1 MTSTVERVEQLQ
13 KPDSQPDGGD
23 RSISRAAPVLPR
35 HTWYLPIKAVL
46 EYLAAIVLLIL
57 TAPFTLLG
65 VVLIKISSPG
75 PAFYTQ
81 TRLGKDRR
89 IFKIV
94 KLRTMIH
101 NAEAKTGP
109 VWTQKSD
116 PRITSVGRILRKT
129 HIDEFPQ
136 LLNVLMGHMSLIG
149 PRPERPEIAA
159 NLAWEVE
166 NYDER
171 IRVRPGI
178 SGLAQLKLPPD
189 TDVESVRRKLA
200 CDLYYVRN
208 VNPWLD
214 LQLVFFTAWQFAE
227 TFLQAAW
234 RRIHIPD
241 ARMINQGISDIF
253 GEEID
258 LTPPPDSSHH

>member
-1 MTSTVERVEQLQ
+1 MSTVQSMSQHKNSDPSAGENGRSGRV
-13 KPDSQPDGGD
+13 
-23 RSISRAAPVLPR
+23 APVFPR
-35 HTWYLPIKAVL
+35 HTWYLPIKAVV
-46 EYLAAIVLLIL
+46 EYLMAVVLLIL
-57 TAPFTLLG
+57 TAPFMLLG

-81 TRLGKDRR
+81 TRLGKNRR
-89 IFKIV
+89 VFKII

-116 PRITSVGRILRKT
+116 PRITKAGRILRKT

-136 LLNVLMGHMSLIG
+136 LFNVLMGHMSLIG

-159 NLAWEVE
+159 SLAWEIE
-166 NYDER
+166 QYDER

-189 TDVESVRRKLA
+189 TDIESVRKKLA
-200 CDLYYVRN
+200 CDLYYVRC

-214 LQLVFFTAWQFAE
+214 TQLLLFTAWQFAE
-227 TFLQAAW
+227 TFLRAAW
-234 RRIHIPD
+234 RRIYIPD
-241 ARMINQGISDIF
+241 ARMINENVVDIF

-258 LTPPPDSSHH
+258 LTAPADPHN

>member
-1 MTSTVERVEQLQ
+1 MSQHTTSETLQ
-13 KPDSQPDGGD
+13 DDIAQPV
-23 RSISRAAPVLPR
+23 RPAKSVPVHPK
-35 HTWYLPIKAVL
+35 HTWYLPVKAVV
-46 EYLAAIVLLIL
+46 EYLLALILLVL

-65 VVLIKISSPG
+65 VILIKISSPG

-81 TRLGKDRR
+81 TRLGKNRR
-89 IFKIV
+89 VFKII

-116 PRITSVGRILRKT
+116 PRITKIGRILRKS

-136 LLNVLMGHMSLIG
+136 LFNVLMGHMSLIG

-159 NLAWEVE
+159 SLAWEIE
-166 NYDER
+166 QYDER

-189 TDVESVRRKLA
+189 TDIESVRKKLA
-200 CDLYYVRN
+200 CDLYYVRRLS
-208 VNPWLD
+208 PWLD
-214 LQLVFFTAWQFAE
+214 AQLLLFTGWQFAS
-227 TFLQAAW
+227 TFLRAAW
-234 RRIHIPD
+234 RRIYIPD
-241 ARMINQGISDIF
+241 ARMINENVIDIF

-258 LTPPPDSSHH
+258 LTAPVDPHH

>member
-1 MTSTVERVEQLQ
+1 MSTVQSTSDIMTSGEDGQSGRASRV
-13 KPDSQPDGGD
+13 
-23 RSISRAAPVLPR
+23 APVFPK
-35 HTWYLPIKAVL
+35 HTWYLPIKAVV
-46 EYLAAIVLLIL
+46 EYLLAVVLLIL
-57 TAPFTLLG
+57 TAPFMLMG

-81 TRLGKDRR
+81 TRLGKNRR
-89 IFKIV
+89 VFKII

-116 PRITSVGRILRKT
+116 PRITKVGRILRKT

-136 LLNVLMGHMSLIG
+136 LFNVLMGHMSLIG

-159 NLAWEVE
+159 SLTWEIE
-166 NYDER
+166 QYDER

-189 TDVESVRRKLA
+189 TDIESVRKKLA
-200 CDLYYVRN
+200 CDLYYVRRLS
-208 VNPWLD
+208 PWLD
-214 LQLVFFTAWQFAE
+214 TQLLLFTGWQFAS
-227 TFLQAAW
+227 TFLHAAW
-234 RRIHIPD
+234 RRIDIPD
-241 ARMINQGISDIF
+241 ARMINENVADIF

-258 LTPPPDSSHH
+258 LTAPVDPHH